1 MIGSLEVFVVLIA
14 TLLIFGPDKI
24 PEFTHALGKA
34 VGDFKKAQRATE
46 LGLNDLDLYHDV
58 GKKDV
63 DRKDVDRKD
72 VDRKILEMAIS
83 SGIDVRGK
91 SSDELLDL
99 LADVVK
105 AK

>member
-24 PEFTHALGKA
+24 PEFAHSLGKA
-34 VGDFKKAQRATE
+34 VGDFKNAQRATE
-46 LGLNDLDLYHDV
+46 FGLNDLDLYH
-58 GKKDV
+58 G
-63 DRKDVDRKD
+63 

-91 SSDELLDL
+91 SSDELLEL

>member
-24 PEFTHALGKA
+24 PEFAHALGKA

-58 GKKDV
+58 G
-63 DRKDVDRKD
+63 RKDVDRM
-72 VDRKILEMAIS
+72 ILEMAIS
-83 SGIDVRGK
+83 SGIDVHGK
-91 SSDELLDL
+91 SSDELLVL
-99 LADVVK
+99 IADVVK

>member
-24 PEFTHALGKA
+24 PEFAHALGKA

-46 LGLNDLDLYHDV
+46 FGLNELDLYHDA
-58 GKKDV
+58 GRNDI
-63 DRKDVDRKD
+63 
-72 VDRKILEMAIS
+72 DRKILEMAIS
-83 SGIDVRGK
+83 SGIDVSGK
-91 SSDELLDL
+91 SSDELLVL

>member
-24 PEFTHALGKA
+24 PEFAHALGKA
-34 VGDFKKAQRATE
+34 VGDFKNAQRATE

-63 DRKDVDRKD
+63 SKKDI
-72 VDRKILEMAIS
+72 DRKILEMAIS
-83 SGIDVRGK
+83 SGIDVHGK
-91 SSDELLDL
+91 SSDELLVL
-99 LADVVK
+99 IADVVK

>member
-24 PEFTHALGKA
+24 PEFAHSLGKA

-58 GKKDV
+58 
-63 DRKDVDRKD
+63 DRKD
-72 VDRKILEMAIS
+72 VDRKIMEMAIS